1 MNEALKT
8 KWLWRYAKKVDA
20 LWKKVIVSKYGAV
33 SLGWWSTRSP
43 YAHGAGSW
51 KFIHARLDLFR
62 SLVCFKR
69 RNGSRVLF

>member
-1 MNEALKT
+1 
-8 KWLWRYAKKVDA
+8 V
-20 LWKKVIVSKYGAV
+20 KKVIVSKYGAV